1 MTRYEKYQLQWMIDH
16 DYSLDDLIKS
26 IFEYGV
32 DCQGDYAMEPELFW
46 QWEKILDLAVKS
58 GLVTLNGWRMKAE
71 RNTK

>member
-26 IFEYGV
+26 ISEYGV

-46 QWEKILDLAVKS
+46 QLEKDS
-58 GLVTLNGWRMKAE
+58 GFGGEIWACYAE
-71 RNTK
+71 WLENEGRKEH

>member
-46 QWEKILDLAVKS
+46 QWEKDS
-58 GLVTLNGWRMKAE
+58 GFGGE
-71 RNTK
+71 I

>member
-46 QWEKILDLAVKS
+46 QWEKDS
-58 GLVTLNGWRMKAE
+58 GFGGKIWVCYAE
-71 RNTK
+71 WLENEGRKEH

>member
-32 DCQGDYAMEPELFW
+32 DCQGDYAMEPELFG
-46 QWEKILDLAVKS
+46 QWEKDS
-58 GLVTLNGWRMKAE
+58 GFGDEIWACYAE
-71 RNTK
+71 WLENEGRKGN